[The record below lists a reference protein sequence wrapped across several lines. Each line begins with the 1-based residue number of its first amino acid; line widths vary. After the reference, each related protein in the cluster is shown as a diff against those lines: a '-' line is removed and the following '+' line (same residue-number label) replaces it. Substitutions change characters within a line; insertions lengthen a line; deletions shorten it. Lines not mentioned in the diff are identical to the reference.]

1 MRLIMTLPVLAALTL
16 GAVPVHATTY
26 TAGEFVTFTAGAWGT
41 PPDGFNAASLLN
53 NNFGAVFPQIPQP
66 SFGSGPYLA
75 VGIVNSDA
83 LVGEADPFRPFS
95 IILTDPQ
102 YFLETA
108 TTISGYPDYYM
119 PGVPSRL
126 GANYNDFTFGPV
138 TTIPSQSP
146 GGLLAA
152 DAVALTLNVDFSDD
166 GLLAHPAAAAFGDL
180 IFQNLGSLEGQKVS
194 LPESGSGVTSFSSTL
209 GSDVALLNGLS
220 LREVLSI
227 TNIALSDEFF
237 FHPDQDETI
246 AGELS
251 AFDLDYVLELA
262 NGAFDEG
269 LLNIGAQ
276 DLALPQ
282 TGGGGD
288 PSAPEAST
296 WAMLLIGFAGLGL
309 AGWRSS
315 RHGQRG
321 ARDVQI

>member
-26 TAGEFVTFTAGAWGT
+26 TAGESRYLHGRPGNAA
-41 PPDGFNAASLLN
+41 DGFNAASLLN

-95 IILTDPQ
+95 MSLTDPAG
-102 YFLETA
+102 FLETA

-138 TTIPSQSP
+138 TTIPSQRP

-166 GLLAHPAAAAFGDL
+166 GLLAHPAAVDIWRPHFPEPRRFAG
-180 IFQNLGSLEGQKVS
+180 GPEGEP
-194 LPESGSGVTSFSSTL
+194 PESRI
-209 GSDVALLNGLS
+209 GSDRRLQTPRSAPTSRCSTDVN
-220 LREVLSI
+220 LRARRVHPK
-227 TNIALSDEFF
+227 IALS
-237 FHPDQDETI
+237 
-246 AGELS
+246 
-251 AFDLDYVLELA
+251 A
-262 NGAFDEG
+262 N
-269 LLNIGAQ
+269 
-276 DLALPQ
+276 
-282 TGGGGD
+282 
-288 PSAPEAST
+288 
-296 WAMLLIGFAGLGL
+296 
-309 AGWRSS
+309 SS
-315 RHGQRG
+315 
-321 ARDVQI
+321 